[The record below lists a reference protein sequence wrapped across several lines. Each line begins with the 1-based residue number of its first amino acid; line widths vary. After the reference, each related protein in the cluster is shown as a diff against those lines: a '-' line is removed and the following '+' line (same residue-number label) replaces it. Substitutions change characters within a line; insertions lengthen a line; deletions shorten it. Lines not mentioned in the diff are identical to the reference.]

1 MLLEAI
7 LRGLKAWLSFGS
19 FFGRWHTSLAETV
32 VDEQLERIENAKWSK
47 EFLEQKE
54 LERNARRSRSGW
66 RSANSQTQA
75 TTSVTLGRP
84 GSGRKP

>member
-7 LRGLKAWLSFGS
+7 LRGIKAWLGISWI
-19 FFGRWHTSLAETV
+19 FGRWHGGLTETI

-47 EFLEQKE
+47 EFLAQKKAEQ
-54 LERNARRSRSGW
+54 NARPSSRW
-66 RSANSQTQA
+66 RSANPATQGA
-75 TTSVTLGRP
+75 KSVTLGRP